1 MELKGI
7 RKYILGF
14 GVLVLSLVVTAF
26 LSAAN
31 LSSATNLAIDLISLQ
46 EVVQASEEIS
56 RAMEDERIAIGQY
69 PLTGNEDL
77 LTRIED
83 DQKTFEE
90 NWEVIVRNL
99 GQDQAQLIDDLE
111 KAHNTY
117 KGLLN
122 DVITEYQSNPGDND
136 SADRLKDAI
145 NYYLQY
151 VNPKFSALTEPEL
164 AKLTAR
170 IEQEK
175 TTIARRQAGAVIIFV
190 LSVLVG
196 VGVIVAVTGVMI
208 LSRRVIQSI
217 TQIVDAANAISR
229 GDLDVPID
237 VEQGGEMG
245 ELAKAIDRMRT
256 SLKAA
261 IERLRR

>member
-1 MELKGI
+1 MELKGL
-7 RKYILGF
+7 RKYIIGF

-46 EVVQASEEIS
+46 EVVQASDEIFY
-56 RAMEDERIAIGQY
+56 AMEDERIAIGQY
-69 PLTGNEDL
+69 PLTGNEEL
-77 LTRIED
+77 LTRID
-83 DQKTFEE
+83 NDQKIFEE

-99 GQDQAQLIDDLE
+99 GQEQPQLIDE
-111 KAHNTY
+111 IEQAHNTY

-122 DVITEYQSNPGDND
+122 DVITEYQSNPENND
-136 SADRLKDAI
+136 SADKLRDAI
-145 NYYLQY
+145 NYYLQN
-151 VNPKFSALTEPEL
+151 VNPKFSDLSEPAL

-175 TTIARRQAGAVIIFV
+175 ATIARRQAGAVIIFI

-196 VGVIVAVTGVMI
+196 IVVVAAVSGVII
-208 LSRRVIQSI
+208 FSRRLIQSI

-229 GDLDVPID
+229 GDLDVAID

-245 ELAKAIDRMRT
+245 ELANAIDRMRT